1 MNITKKSR
9 GIKMDVVLNS
19 DVKGLGKKGEKVS
32 VSEGYARN
40 FLFPR
45 KLASEIN
52 AQLMSELKNKESS
65 EKFKADEELKAA
77 KNFASKINGQTVVI
91 KAKGGAN
98 GKLFG
103 SVTAKEIANIVTT
116 KFSVKVDK
124 RKISVDDIKAFGTYN
139 AQVRLHPQV
148 TADFKVQVTE
158 E

>member
-1 MNITKKSR
+1 
-9 GIKMDVVLNS
+9 MDVVLNS
-19 DVKGLGKKGEKVS
+19 DVKGLGKKGEKVR

-52 AQLMSELKNKESS
+52 AQLISELKNKESS

-77 KNFASKINGQTVVI
+77 KENAQKINGQTI
-91 KAKGGAN
+91 ALKAKGGAN

-103 SVTAKEIANIVTT
+103 SITAKEIAVEVNK
-116 KFSVKVDK
+116 KFGISADK
-124 RKISVDDIKAFGTYN
+124 RKIIVDDIKAFGTYN
-139 AQVRLHPQV
+139 AQVKLHPKV

-158 E
+158 L

>member
-1 MNITKKSR
+1 ME
-9 GIKMDVVLNS
+9 VLLKS

-45 KLASEIN
+45 GLAAEMN

-77 KNFASKINGQTVVI
+77 KAFAAKINGQTVVI

-103 SVTAKEIANIVTT
+103 SVTAKEIAAVVT
-116 KFSVKVDK
+116 KQFAVKVDK
-124 RKISVDDIKAFGTYN
+124 RKITVDDIKTFGTYN
-139 AQVRLHPQV
+139 TQVKLHPQV
-148 TADFKVQVTE
+148 TADFKVQVVE
-158 E
+158 DK

>member
-1 MNITKKSR
+1 ME
-9 GIKMDVVLNS
+9 VLLKS

-45 KLASEIN
+45 GLAAEMN
-52 AQLMSELKNKESS
+52 AQLMSELKNKQSS

-77 KNFASKINGQTVVI
+77 KAFGEKIKGKTVVI
-91 KAKGGAN
+91 KAKGGTN

-103 SVTAKEIANIVTT
+103 SVTAKEISTLVSNQ
-116 KFSVKVDK
+116 FGVKVDK

-139 AQVRLHPQV
+139 AEVKLHPQV
-148 TADFKVQVTE
+148 TVDFKVQVVE
-158 E
+158 C

>member
-1 MNITKKSR
+1 ME
-9 GIKMDVVLNS
+9 VLLKS

-45 KLASEIN
+45 GLAAEMN
-52 AQLMSELKNKESS
+52 AQLMSELKNKQSS

-77 KNFASKINGQTVVI
+77 KAFGEKIKGKTVVI

-103 SVTAKEIANIVTT
+103 SVTAKEISTLVSNQ
-116 KFSVKVDK
+116 FGVKVDK

-139 AQVRLHPQV
+139 AEVKLHPQV
-148 TADFKVQVTE
+148 TVDFKVQVVE
-158 E
+158 G

>member
-1 MNITKKSR
+1 
-9 GIKMDVVLNS
+9 MDVVLNS
-19 DVKGLGKKGEKVS
+19 DVKGLGKKGEKVR

-52 AQLMSELKNKESS
+52 AQLISELKNKESS

-77 KNFASKINGQTVVI
+77 KANAEKINGQTI
-91 KAKGGAN
+91 ALKAKGGAN

-103 SVTAKEIANIVTT
+103 SITAKEIAVEVNK
-116 KFSVKVDK
+116 KFGITADK
-124 RKISVDDIKAFGTYN
+124 RKILVDDIKAFGTYN
-139 AQVRLHPQV
+139 AQVKLHPKV

-158 E
+158 L

>member
-1 MNITKKSR
+1 ME
-9 GIKMDVVLNS
+9 VLLKS

-45 KLASEIN
+45 GLAAEMN
-52 AQLMSELKNKESS
+52 AQLMSELKNKQSS

-77 KNFASKINGQTVVI
+77 KQFAEKITGKTVVI

-103 SVTAKEIANIVTT
+103 SVTAKEIAAKVSTD
-116 KFSVKVDK
+116 FVVKVDK
-124 RKISVDDIKAFGTYN
+124 RKITVDDIKTFGTYN
-139 AQVRLHPQV
+139 TQVRLHPQV
-148 TADFKVQVTE
+148 TADFKVQVVE

>member
-1 MNITKKSR
+1 ME
-9 GIKMDVVLNS
+9 VLLKS

-45 KLASEIN
+45 GLAAEMN
-52 AQLMSELKNKESS
+52 AQLMSELKNKQSS

-77 KNFASKINGQTVVI
+77 KAFAEKISGKTVVI
-91 KAKGGAN
+91 KTKGGAN

-103 SVTAKEIANIVTT
+103 SVTAKEIATLVSTQ
-116 KFSVKVDK
+116 FSVKVDK
-124 RKISVDDIKAFGTYN
+124 RKITVDDIKTFGTYKT
-139 AQVRLHPQV
+139 QVRLHPQV
-148 TADFKVQVTE
+148 TADFKVQVVE

>member
-1 MNITKKSR
+1 ME
-9 GIKMDVVLNS
+9 VLLKS

-45 KLASEIN
+45 GLAAEMN

-103 SVTAKEIANIVTT
+103 SVTAKEIANVVTT

>member
-1 MNITKKSR
+1 ME
-9 GIKMDVVLNS
+9 VLLKS

-45 KLASEIN
+45 GLAAEMN
-52 AQLMSELKNKESS
+52 AQLISELKNKQSS

-77 KNFASKINGQTVVI
+77 KAFAEKINGQTVVI

-103 SVTAKEIANIVTT
+103 SVTAKEIATLVSS

-124 RKISVDDIKAFGTYN
+124 RKITVDDIKTFGTYN
-139 AQVRLHPQV
+139 TQVRLHPQV
-148 TADFKVQVTE
+148 TADFKVQVVE
-158 E
+158 G

>member
-1 MNITKKSR
+1 ME
-9 GIKMDVVLNS
+9 VLLKS

-45 KLASEIN
+45 GLAAEMN

-77 KNFASKINGQTVVI
+77 KNFAAKINGQTVVI

-103 SVTAKEIANIVTT
+103 SVTAKEIAALMTT

-124 RKISVDDIKAFGTYN
+124 RKITVDDIKSFGTYN

>member
-1 MNITKKSR
+1 ME
-9 GIKMDVVLNS
+9 VLLKS

-45 KLASEIN
+45 GLAAEMN
-52 AQLMSELKNKESS
+52 AQLMSELKNKQSS

-77 KNFASKINGQTVVI
+77 KAFAEKISGKTVVI

-103 SVTAKEIANIVTT
+103 SVTAKEIATLVSTQ
-116 KFSVKVDK
+116 FSVKVDK
-124 RKISVDDIKAFGTYN
+124 RKITVDDIKTFGTYKT
-139 AQVRLHPQV
+139 QVRLHPQV
-148 TADFKVQVTE
+148 TADFKVQVVE

>member
-1 MNITKKSR
+1 MEVILK
-9 GIKMDVVLNS
+9 S

-45 KLASEIN
+45 KLAAEMN

-77 KNFASKINGQTVVI
+77 RENAALIENKIIEV

-103 SVTAKEIANIVTT
+103 SVTAKEICSAVNEQYKVD
-116 KFSVKVDK
+116 VDK
-124 RKISVDDIKAFGTYN
+124 RKITVEDIKAFGTYN
-139 AQVRLHPQV
+139 AQIRLHPKV
-148 TADFKVQVTE
+148 SVDFKVKVVE
-158 E
+158 A

>member
-1 MNITKKSR
+1 ME
-9 GIKMDVVLNS
+9 VLLKS

-45 KLASEIN
+45 GLAAEMN
-52 AQLMSELKNKESS
+52 AQLMSELKNKQSS

-77 KNFASKINGQTVVI
+77 KAFAEKISGKTVVI

-103 SVTAKEIANIVTT
+103 SVTAKEIATLVSTQ
-116 KFSVKVDK
+116 FSVKVDK
-124 RKISVDDIKAFGTYN
+124 RKITVDDIKTFGTYN
-139 AQVRLHPQV
+139 TQVRLHPQV
-148 TADFKVQVTE
+148 TADFKVQVVE